1 MKNFITHFITAF
13 ALIFVWGQTQAQ
25 CPTGPVYMTSQQDV
39 NDFAANYPNCTTLQY
54 LEISG
59 SSVID
64 LTPLNNLM
72 SITGNLYIHNTS
84 LIDLTGLNNLASLG
98 EDLKLHA
105 NFSLTSLTGLENLSS
120 IAGAIDFAYN
130 YQLSSLSVLSNIN
143 TLGALGLMENDVLTS
158 LSGLEGVTFITNIFI
173 HGNDFLTDISAL
185 QNIDPVTMQMLDIR
199 DNSNL
204 MICHLPNFCTYL
216 SYNPATHLRN
226 ILMNA
231 GDCEDEAAVLAAC
244 ATMGIDDIDLPEVR
258 IYPNPIKDILYLEK
272 EVAKIT
278 VTDLT
283 GKVIIAKNNVSQ
295 LDMSGFGKG
304 IYFLTIEQKKSI
316 KEIKKIVKE

>member
-1 MKNFITHFITAF
+1 MKNFVIHSITAL

-25 CPTGPVYMTSQQDV
+25 CPTGPVYMTSQQEI
-39 NDFAANYPNCTTLQY
+39 NDFAANYPNCTALEY

-59 SSVID
+59 TSVID
-64 LTPLNNLM
+64 LTPLNNLT
-72 SITGNLYIHNTS
+72 SITNSLYIHDTS

-105 NFSLTSLTGLENLSS
+105 NLSLTSLMGLENLSS

-130 YQLSSLSVLSNIN
+130 YQLSSLSVLSNIS
-143 TLGALGLMENDVLTS
+143 TLGALGLTENDILTS
-158 LSGLEGVTFITNIFI
+158 LSGLEGITFISYIFI
-173 HGNDFLTDISAL
+173 HGNDLLTDITAL

-204 MICHLPNFCTYL
+204 TVCHLPNFCTYL
-216 SYNPATHLRN
+216 SYSPATHPRN

-244 ATMGIDDIDLPEVR
+244 ALGVYDIGLSDVN
-258 IYPNPIKDILYLEK
+258 IYPNPVKDILYLEN
-272 EVAKIT
+272 EVARIT
-278 VTDLT
+278 VTDLM
-283 GKVIIAKNNVSQ
+283 GKMIIIKDNVSQ
-295 LDMSGFGKG
+295 LDMSGFDNG
-304 IYFLTIEQKKSI
+304 IYFFTMEQKKSI
-316 KEIKKIVKE
+316 KETKKIVKE